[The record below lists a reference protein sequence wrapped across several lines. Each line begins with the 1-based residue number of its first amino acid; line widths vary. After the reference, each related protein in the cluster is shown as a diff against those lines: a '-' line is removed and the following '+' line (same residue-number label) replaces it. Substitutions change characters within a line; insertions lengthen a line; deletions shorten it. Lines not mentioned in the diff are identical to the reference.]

1 MTDFTAVILAAGE
14 GTRMKSNTPKVLH
27 KVCGVPMLS
36 HVIDAAK
43 GAGAKKIV
51 VVIGSGADEV
61 TNTFKDKHIKFVV
74 QAEQKG
80 TGHALM
86 QAKDEVKNDSLI
98 VVLCGDMPLI
108 TKESISS
115 MVETHK
121 KNEAFATVM
130 TARVDDPK
138 GYGRII
144 RDGDRIIAIR
154 EHRDASP
161 REKAICEINSGL
173 YCFDTE
179 AVFSALAKVENKNDQ
194 GEYYLTDVVQILN
207 RDKKK
212 ILPYEIADPD
222 ELIGVNDRCQLA
234 NAQSVMQKRI
244 ISCLMQEGVTF
255 INPDTSV
262 VEQNVQVGGD
272 TVIYPGVFL
281 EGNTCIGEGCIIIG
295 STRIKDSQIGNHVE
309 ITMSQIQESSI
320 EDNVKIGPFANLR
333 PGCRVCTGAKIGD
346 FIEIKNSN
354 VGEGSKVPH
363 LSYVGDADIGRNSNI
378 GAGVIFVNYD
388 GYKKHRTI
396 VEDGA
401 FIGCNSNLVAPVTIK
416 SGAYVAAGSTV
427 TQEVPEDSLA
437 IARARQENKL
447 EWVKKRK
454 EKLEGGNRQNEQ
466 A

>member
-36 HVIDAAK
+36 YVIDAARD
-43 GAGAKKIV
+43 AGAQKIV

-61 TNTFKDKHIKFVV
+61 TNTFKDKHIEFVV

-86 QAKDEVKNDSLI
+86 QARNAVKNDPLI

-108 TKESISS
+108 TKQSISG

-130 TARVDDPK
+130 TSKVSDPK

-144 RDGDRIIAIR
+144 RDGNRIVAIR
-154 EHRDASP
+154 EHRDASL

-179 AVFSALAKVENKNDQ
+179 AVFSALTKVEDKNDQ
-194 GEYYLTDVVQILN
+194 GEYYLTDVIEILN
-207 RDKKK
+207 RDKKTV
-212 ILPYEIADPD
+212 ISYETADPN

-234 NAQSVMQKRI
+234 NAQSAMQKRI
-244 ISCLMQEGVTF
+244 INGLMQQGVTF
-255 INPDTSV
+255 INPDSSI
-262 VEQNVQVGGD
+262 VEQNVKIGRD
-272 TVIYPGVFL
+272 TVIYPSVFL
-281 EGNTCIGEGCIIIG
+281 EGNTCIGDGCVIIG

-309 ITMSQIQESSI
+309 ITMSQIQESII

-346 FIEIKNSN
+346 FIEIKNSS
-354 VGEGSKVPH
+354 VGEGAKVPH

-401 FIGCNSNLVAPVTIK
+401 FIGCNSNIVAPVTIR

-427 TQEVPEDSLA
+427 TQEVPKDSLA

-447 EWVKKRK
+447 DWVKKRE